1 MRQQEN
7 LRGKTLRLL
16 LLSGI
21 FIPFLVASFTSQ
33 TVGANF
39 LEIAMIF
46 SMVFLFS
53 SLAYWIIARTIVQ
66 LLED

>member
-7 LRGKTLRLL
+7 LPGKTLRFI
-16 LLSGI
+16 LLSGV

-33 TVGANF
+33 TISANY
-39 LEIAMIF
+39 LEMALTF

-53 SLAYWIIARTIVQ
+53 FLAYWIIARTIVQ
-66 LLED
+66 ILED

>member
-7 LRGKTLRLL
+7 LTGKTLRFI

-21 FIPFLVASFTSQ
+21 FVPFLVASFTSQ
-33 TVGANF
+33 TVSANL
-39 LEIAMIF
+39 LEMAIIF

-53 SLAYWIIARTIVQ
+53 FLAYWIIARTIVQ

>member
-1 MRQQEN
+1 MRQPQNSPE
-7 LRGKTLRLL
+7 KALRLL

-33 TVGANF
+33 LMGAD
-39 LEIAMIF
+39 LVEVAAIF
-46 SMVFLFS
+46 AAVFLFS
-53 SLAYWIIARTIVQ
+53 FFSYWIVARAIVQ

>member
-7 LRGKTLRLL
+7 LPGKALRFL

-33 TVGANF
+33 TVGDNL
-39 LEIAMIF
+39 LEIAMTF

-53 SLAYWIIARTIVQ
+53 FFAYWIIARTIVQ

>member
-1 MRQQEN
+1 MRQQDHLPE
-7 LRGKTLRLL
+7 KTLRFL

-33 TVGANF
+33 TVSASY
-39 LEIAMIF
+39 LEMAMIF

-53 SLAYWIIARTIVQ
+53 FFSYWIIARTIVQ